1 MFKVMK
7 NIFIFQLRLLTSP
20 VLPEF
25 QFSDGDKLALLAFKR
40 LDLPLGVDPG
50 DSDLKHPQ

>member
-7 NIFIFQLRLLTSP
+7 NIFIFLLRLLTSA

-50 DSDLKHPQ
+50 NADLKHSQ

>member
-1 MFKVMK
+1 MFKSLGK
-7 NIFIFQLRLLTSP
+7 YFHISTELLTSA

-25 QFSDGDKLALLAFKR
+25 QFSDGNKLALLAFKR

-50 DSDLKHPQ
+50 DADLKHPQ

>member
-1 MFKVMK
+1 MFKVWK
-7 NIFIFQLRLLTSP
+7 NIFIFLLTSA

-40 LDLPLGVDPG
+40 LDLPLGVHPG